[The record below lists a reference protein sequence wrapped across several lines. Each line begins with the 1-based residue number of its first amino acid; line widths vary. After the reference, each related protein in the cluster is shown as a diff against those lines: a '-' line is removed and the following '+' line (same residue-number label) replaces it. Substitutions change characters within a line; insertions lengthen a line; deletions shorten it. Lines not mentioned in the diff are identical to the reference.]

1 MADAEKKTLDK
12 LRKLHTALRD
22 LQVKADD
29 ITDEIG
35 KLLNGEVGIG
45 DKLKGL
51 ERDLSEI
58 WAARYG
64 SAYIWQY
71 VRDRPA
77 MKRLLKTLHEDQIL
91 GRWATYLKANDD
103 FYVKARHGFGLFASQ
118 VNRFAPLEGEGV
130 ELELVEAPADCKHFP
145 RCLSD
150 QDHTRRRSQE
160 IRS

>member
-1 MADAEKKTLDK
+1 MADADKKTLEK

-29 ITDEIG
+29 ITEEIG
-35 KLLNGEVGIG
+35 KLLNGEEGIG
-45 DKLKGL
+45 EKLKGL

-64 SAYIWQY
+64 SAYVWQY

-77 MKRLLKTLHEDQIL
+77 MKRLLKNLHDDQIV
-91 GRWATYLKANDD
+91 GRWATYLKDNDP
-103 FYVKARHGFGLFASQ
+103 FYVKSRHGFGLFASQ
-118 VNRFAPLEGEGV
+118 VNRFTSPDTPQ
-130 ELELVEAPADCKHFP
+130 ELELLEAPADCKHIP

-150 QDHTRRRSQE
+150 QDHTRRRAQE
-160 IRS
+160 NRS